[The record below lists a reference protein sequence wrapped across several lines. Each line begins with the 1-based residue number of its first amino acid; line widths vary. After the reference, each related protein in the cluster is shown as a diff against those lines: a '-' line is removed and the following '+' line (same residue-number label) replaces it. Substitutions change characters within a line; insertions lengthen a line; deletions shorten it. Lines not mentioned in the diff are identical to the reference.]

1 MADEGPIDILS
12 EGGSYCRRVAP
23 AACQVGLDEYPSQGM
38 EWVTPREMTVGWVDE
53 CQTQDKDVE
62 SVEGWW
68 DYRMD
73 VGWVKGWWG

>member
-1 MADEGPIDILS
+1 M
-12 EGGSYCRRVAP
+12 AP
-23 AACQVGLDEYPSQGM
+23 AACQVGLDEYLSQTM
-38 EWVTPREMTVGWVDE
+38 EWVTPREMTVGKVYE

-68 DYRMD
+68 EYGMD

>member
-1 MADEGPIDILS
+1 M
-12 EGGSYCRRVAP
+12 AP
-23 AACQVGLDEYPSQGM
+23 AACQEVGLDEYPSQRM
-38 EWVTPREMTVGWVDE
+38 EWVTPQEMTVGWVDE

-68 DYRMD
+68 DYGMN